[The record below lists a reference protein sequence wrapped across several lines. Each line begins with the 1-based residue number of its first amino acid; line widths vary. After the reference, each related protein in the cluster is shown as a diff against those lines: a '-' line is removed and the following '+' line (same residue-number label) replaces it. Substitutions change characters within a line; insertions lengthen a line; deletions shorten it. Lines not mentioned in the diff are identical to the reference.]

1 MRKLYNVKDDL
12 NNVLG
17 AIGRFARAA
26 VSNKQLLALV
36 LLALVS
42 LVSVVVLYFS
52 DYRYSHG
59 PWRTYESGLFS
70 VNEGR
75 NEKFEKF
82 VFPDT
87 IRREIEKRNGGRLL
101 CAYQKSYVS
110 DDGDVQEIQHINVFD
125 LSALFNHIF
134 TTEARVYR
142 RYLDSHRFNN
152 KEYESMRIGDI
163 HGHPALAY
171 KARRRDDGGF
181 YSMGVIVCAHRKAYI
196 FEDYSHY
203 SPYADWQN
211 DERTYYF
218 PQAQRYPQNFTVD
231 DMYRIET
238 RFFIT
243 TFVLYLVFYATFVA
257 AYRMFTRGFHTHGQP
272 PAPILNRQAKQRH
285 DLMVTM
291 CAIVAI
297 IMMVMLV
304 AFWQFRGTKVLQSV
318 AYVVAGLMQLSIN
331 LPILIHLYRKARLP
345 KPASRL

>member
-1 MRKLYNVKDDL
+1 M
-12 NNVLG
+12 
-17 AIGRFARAA
+17 
-26 VSNKQLLALV
+26 
-36 LLALVS
+36 
-42 LVSVVVLYFS
+42 
-52 DYRYSHG
+52 
-59 PWRTYESGLFS
+59 
-70 VNEGR
+70 
-75 NEKFEKF
+75 
-82 VFPDT
+82 
-87 IRREIEKRNGGRLL
+87 
-101 CAYQKSYVS
+101 S

-142 RYLDSHRFNN
+142 RYHDNHRFNN

-285 DLMVTM
+285 DLMVTV